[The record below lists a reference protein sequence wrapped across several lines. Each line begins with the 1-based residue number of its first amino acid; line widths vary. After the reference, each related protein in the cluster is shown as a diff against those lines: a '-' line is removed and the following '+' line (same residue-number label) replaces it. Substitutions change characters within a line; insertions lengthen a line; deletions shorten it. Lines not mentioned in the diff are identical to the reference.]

1 MQIWVDGFLV
11 LLMLTNLW
19 LLGSSRLLS
28 CIAAVSVQGVLLGAL
43 PLLVRIDAPLW
54 RLLLQA
60 GISLGLKGI
69 VFPLLLLRAVRSV
82 DARREL
88 EPFVGYSASLLI
100 GVALLAGSLFVGV
113 RLELPGGTAPLLL
126 VPAALFTALTGLFVI
141 ASRKSAIVQVLAYLA
156 MENGIAAFG
165 LALAEQEPLLVEM
178 GTFLDAFVA
187 VFVMSIVTH
196 HISRQ
201 FMGITIFHINREFD
215 HIDSDRL
222 SSLKDSP
229 R

>member
-187 VFVMSIVTH
+187 GFV
-196 HISRQ
+196 
-201 FMGITIFHINREFD
+201 MGITIFHINREFD